1 MGEELNSWL
10 EGMLKQTGWS
20 VRELA
25 RRAEVS
31 QSYTSRVLS
40 GKQEPGAK
48 FYRGIAKAFDLTMD
62 QVERLDRE
70 GVEPDDLDALGDE
83 MTLREA
89 YEIMKRLTPDKQKDL
104 LRYARYIKTLPD
116 DELPDDDD
124 DTAADT

>member
-10 EGMLKQTGWS
+10 EGMLKETGWS

-48 FYRGIAKAFDLTMD
+48 FYRGIAKAFDLAVSE
-62 QVERLDRE
+62 VERLDRE
-70 GVEPDDLDALGDE
+70 GVEPDSISDAPI
-83 MTLREA
+83 TLREA
-89 YEIMKRLTPDKQKDL
+89 WQILKGLDPEKQNDL
-104 LRYARYIKTLPD
+104 LRYARYLNTLPSLESD
-116 DELPDDDD
+116 DADDAQD
-124 DTAADT
+124 ADI